1 DTSSQVYRGVLGEK
15 AQTNAIV
22 TATAGVVLK
31 SGSSIA
37 NALFH
42 STAGGATENIENV
55 YVSATAPVTASPVSY
70 LRGSMDRAPDSKAY
84 DTGAP
89 YATWSTRTYSRA
101 QLSAIFAT
109 DARTSVGTLT
119 KLDLRDRGVSGRY
132 RSVTLIGS
140 AGTKKVAGEV
150 YRAVFHAAKPT
161 EDPLLRSTLF
171 ALAPIP

>member
-1 DTSSQVYRGVLGEK
+1 
-15 AQTNAIV
+15 
-22 TATAGVVLK
+22 
-31 SGSSIA
+31 
-37 NALFH
+37 
-42 STAGGATENIENV
+42 
-55 YVSATAPVTASPVSY
+55 
-70 LRGSMDRAPDSKAY
+70 MDRAPDSKAY
-84 DTGAP
+84 DAGAP

-140 AGTKKVAGEV
+140 AGTKKVSGEV
-150 YRAVFHAAKPT
+150 FRAVFDAAKPSA
-161 EDPLLRSTLF
+161 DPLLRSTLF